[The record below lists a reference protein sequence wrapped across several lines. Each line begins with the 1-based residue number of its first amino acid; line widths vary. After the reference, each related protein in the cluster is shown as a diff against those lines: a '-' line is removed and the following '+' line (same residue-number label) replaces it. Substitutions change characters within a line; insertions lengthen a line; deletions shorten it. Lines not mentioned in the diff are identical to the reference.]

1 MASKS
6 EVQMKDIE
14 NISLFQEKI
23 IPLIQ
28 ITWLPKVFEI
38 YPVILIKYWWYP
50 SFWLLTLMDSGGHDI
65 KFS

>member
-28 ITWLPKVFEI
+28 ITWLPEVF
-38 YPVILIKYWWYP
+38 
-50 SFWLLTLMDSGGHDI
+50 
-65 KFS
+65 